1 MAKVGEVRAKF
12 TIDSKDFESG
22 IIRIEDA
29 SKKVGVQVTAGFN
42 KMEGE
47 LRATGQAVKAA
58 GDQAAEAAEKFS
70 FERALDKGVS
80 LFQGIAGAV
89 AGFRAEMD
97 EAGGRADD
105 LRDRLA
111 ATFGDLANEKAKLA
125 EQSLVLGFD
134 PDEVANALVTL
145 KKFGA
150 DSEDSLTRLQDAAR
164 FTNQSVSGLAESF
177 GKFEKF
183 SDAKSLKALQ
193 KELGISAEDLEGFG
207 AKLKD
212 SNTVLLDNEA
222 NIKKA
227 ADALRA
233 YMEQNFA
240 GAADRQADAATHLAG
255 ELELLKREIGGNVVA
270 LKEGFAPALV
280 SVVQS
285 LREMPDGVKAA
296 IGVGVELVGVFASI
310 AATGLTMASQI
321 AIISQNATIMAAAKT
336 TAAGATNLLRAAFT
350 ALATPLG
357 LVVGLLAGLGVGI
370 GVTIAEYQKLYD
382 ETDKLTLL
390 EAKRA
395 QGLHEQ
401 KDLLKLI
408 GDNAKESAQ
417 RLLELGKTSADIT
430 KLIQGLQD
438 QVQAARNQGNT
449 ALEAQ
454 LKAQVRD
461 AINARSALGGLVEGQ
476 KAAAD
481 QAAAASE
488 KLLAAY
494 KSKASNGVF
503 ASDKEQLAAL
513 DQVLAKLGKQDAAY
527 EELSQKRIALAR
539 KVKGEEDKAAEG
551 DRKNQLA
558 ERLQDIDALAKAG
571 ELSKNQ
577 ELARLK
583 EVLAT
588 SKLTNEERRSLETQ
602 IAALQGQI
610 RAQNLA
616 DTKKHNQEIEAET
629 KASTERQRALLK
641 ARLDAQKSDLSEQIA
656 QLEKDLSGT
665 NTLPKLEALLNQRL
679 ALTIREINAER
690 DGALQSAKTAAEK
703 AEAIGAA
710 EAKIRAARRQS
721 ANDLAED
728 RKKQADEAAKEVAKA
743 NADQVAQLTKS
754 ASDAQKATLD
764 QQIGKLEDDLG
775 KKDVLPKIKALL
787 DERLALTIKE
797 INAERDAILKS
808 ATSEEVRAAAIKA
821 AEEKVRAARG
831 ESTAKLE
838 DETKKQ
844 QDALQAVADKQKEV
858 ADEIKSRVGGKNSP
872 LYSDQS
878 EGINFSVGDVSFG
891 QFNPSKPKPVPVPT
905 PAPNQPGAVPL
916 EQNATQQQVQGGP
929 IDRPWLTEL
938 TDRHAETLA
947 TKLLAKLKE
956 QPIQITNEI
965 NVDRQK
971 DSQTFGGTLDSLERA
986 ANTHNPKHKL
996 AGA

>member
-1 MAKVGEVRAKF
+1 VAKVGEVRAKF

-29 SKKVGVQVTAGFN
+29 SKNVAVQVTSGFN

-58 GDQAAEAAEKFS
+58 GQEAADAAEKFS

-89 AGFRAEMD
+89 SGFRAEMD

-111 ATFGDLANEKAKLA
+111 ATFGDLADEKAKLA

-134 PDEVANALVTL
+134 ADETANALVTL

-150 DSEDSLTRLQDAAR
+150 DSEATLVRLQDAAR
-164 FTNQSVSGLAESF
+164 FTNLSVAGLADSF

-183 SDAKSLKALQ
+183 GDAKSLKALQ
-193 KELGISAEDLEGFG
+193 KELGISAQDLEGFG

-212 SNTVLLDNEA
+212 ANTILLDNEA
-222 NIKKA
+222 NTKLA

-233 YMEQNFA
+233 YMEANFA
-240 GAADRQADAATHLAG
+240 GAADRQADAATRLAG

-285 LREMPDGVKAA
+285 LRELPDGVKAA
-296 IGVGVELVGVFASI
+296 IGVGVELVGMFASV
-310 AATGLTMASQI
+310 AATGLTMASQLVV
-321 AIISQNATIMAAAKT
+321 ISQNATIMATAKT
-336 TAAGATNLLRAAFT
+336 AAAGATNLLRAAFT

-408 GDNAKESAQ
+408 GDNAKESAA

-449 ALEAQ
+449 TLEAQ
-454 LKAQVRD
+454 LKAQVRQ
-461 AINARSALGGLVEGQ
+461 AIDARSALGGLVAGQ
-476 KAAAD
+476 KEVAD

-503 ASDKEQLAAL
+503 ATDKEQLAAL

-539 KVKGEEDKAAEG
+539 KVKGEEDKASEG
-551 DRKNQLA
+551 DRKNELA
-558 ERLQDIDALAKAG
+558 ERLQDIDALSKAG
-571 ELSKNQ
+571 ELSKQQ

-583 EVLAT
+583 EVLNAG
-588 SKLTNEERRSLETQ
+588 KLSNEERRSLETQ
-602 IAALQGQI
+602 IATVQGQI
-610 RAQNLA
+610 RSQALA
-616 DTKKHNQEIEAET
+616 DTKKHNQDIEAET

-641 ARLDAQKSDLSEQIA
+641 ARVDAQKSDITAQIA
-656 QLEKDLSGT
+656 ALEADLSKVGA
-665 NTLPKLEALLNQRL
+665 LPKIQALLNQRL
-679 ALTIREINAER
+679 ALTIKEINAER
-690 DGALQSAKTAAEK
+690 DAALQSAKSAGEK

-710 EAKIRAARRQS
+710 EAKIRAARRLT

-728 RKKQADEAAKEVAKA
+728 RKKAADDAAKVAKA
-743 NADQVAQLTKS
+743 NADQVAALGK
-754 ASDAQKATLD
+754 AAADAQQTTID
-764 QQIGKLEDDLG
+764 QQVSKLEDDLD

-787 DERLALTIKE
+787 DERLALTIQG

-808 ATSEEVRAAAIKA
+808 ATSEEVRAAAVKA

-838 DETKKQ
+838 EESKKQ
-844 QDALQAVADKQKEV
+844 KDALQAVADKQKEV
-858 ADEIKSRVGGKNSP
+858 ADDIKSRVGGKNSP
-872 LYSDQS
+872 LYSDRD
-878 EGINFSVGDVSFG
+878 EGINFSVGDVTFG
-891 QFNPSKPKPVPVPT
+891 KFNPSSAKPVPVPQ
-905 PAPNQPGAVPL
+905 PAPGGLVPVPTG
-916 EQNATQQQVQGGP
+916 QQGTQQAPLAGP
-929 IDRPWLTEL
+929 IDQKFAKEMVDYHYLHL
-938 TDRHAETLA
+938 AEALA
-947 TKLLAKLKE
+947 AKLRE
-956 QPIQITNEI
+956 QPIQITNDITVEGK
-965 NVDRQK
+965 K
-971 DSQTFGGTLDSLERA
+971 DSQTFGGTLDALSRA
-986 ANTHNPKHKL
+986 ANTHNPDHKL